1 MALRSVVQAK
11 CPGHSHTTSEPP
23 FTVALYDALSGLPGQ
38 GGQGQL
44 DPVDPEVGAGRVV
57 PRPAVLHQAAPS
69 AGPEGP
75 QADATDAPWR
85 DVVGGVV
92 GGQWLKVECHLL
104 FGLEQCQGQ
113 LQCKTCLH
121 FIEPNNDS

>member
-1 MALRSVVQAK
+1 MD
-11 CPGHSHTTSEPP
+11 TTWEPP
-23 FTVALYDALSGLPGQ
+23 FTVALYDAHSGLPGQ

-57 PRPAVLHQAAPS
+57 PRPAVLHQAAAPS

-75 QADATDAPWR
+75 QADAADSAPWR
-85 DVVGGVV
+85 VVIGGGVV

-104 FGLEQCQGQ
+104 FGLEQCQ
-113 LQCKTCLH
+113 LW
-121 FIEPNNDS
+121 PV